1 MWVSTSQD
9 HARGVGGGDV
19 AREFAKKFYNSKAW
33 QDCREGYIQSV
44 HGLCERC
51 LEKDKH
57 VPGKIVHHKKILTPE
72 NINNPDITL
81 NWDYLELVC
90 QDCHNKEHHS
100 TDVTAEGLMF
110 DENGDLIEKYTPPIK
125 NEMV

>member
-1 MWVSTSQD
+1 MANKRLIIRQALIC
-9 HARGVGGGDV
+9 HNYERKAV
-19 AREFAKKFYNSKAW
+19 AVAKEWAKSFYKSKAW

-81 NWDYLELVC
+81 SWENLELVC
-90 QDCHNKEHHS
+90 ATCHQHEHFES
-100 TDVTAEGLMF
+100 DAIIDGYKFNEF
-110 DENGDLIEKYTPPIK
+110 GD
-125 NEMV
+125 MVKI

>member
-1 MWVSTSQD
+1 
-9 HARGVGGGDV
+9 V
-19 AREFAKKFYNSKAW
+19 AKEWAKSFYKSKAW

-57 VPGKIVHHKKILTPE
+57 VPGKIVHHKEILTPE

-81 NWDYLELVC
+81 NWDLLEYVC
-90 QDCHNKEHHS
+90 QDCHNREHHGS
-100 TDVTAEGLMF
+100 GEGIVREGLMF
-110 DENGDLIEKYTPPIK
+110 DENGQIVEITKK
-125 NEMV
+125 